1 MEKNSKEISNCILA
15 SSTMVSRK
23 LGAFKEFQGHIESLL
38 DIFCGNVY
46 LWGVLLADPQSF
58 WEGVCS
64 LLHDGHLSGL
74 ILSSQLDSGCS
85 NNGIR
90 GPEQGHHC

>member
-23 LGAFKEFQGHIESLL
+23 LGAFKEFQGDIESLL